1 MCPAAI
7 RQVVWNI
14 SLSKLPEQYL
24 LLGYNDDDQVNNN
37 KGIGHEQID
46 GKDNDNKDI
55 VSDNDMG
62 DGNIYNGGID
72 DEDLKD
78 G

>member
-14 SLSKLPEQYL
+14 SFSKLPEQYL
-24 LLGYNDDDQVNNN
+24 LFGYNDDDQVNNN

-62 DGNIYNGGID
+62 DGNIYNRGID

>member
-46 GKDNDNKDI
+46 GKDNDNKEI
-55 VSDNDMG
+55 VIFSIIG
-62 DGNIYNGGID
+62 TKISWSTVWISFRHS
-72 DEDLKD
+72 
-78 G
+78 

>member
-14 SLSKLPEQYL
+14 SLSKLPAQYL
-24 LLGYNDDDQVNNN
+24 LLGYNNEQDTEN
-37 KGIGHEQID
+37 KGFDHEDID
-46 GKDNDNKDI
+46 GKDIDNRDIVNEKDI
-55 VSDNDMG
+55 G